1 VAEDGTVLNR
11 APTTREYK
19 IATNEIGKYQV
30 EYVAK
35 DTLSGRETR
44 TPFVIT
50 VFDAQAPIA
59 SFRTTPVSTV
69 KVGENIIIPDVIVS
83 DNVTSKE
90 NIMINYYIV
99 SATGRVIRL
108 TEGYN
113 GMKTK
118 YVGTYQIRVLVY
130 DEAGN
135 ITLLSH
141 DVVVTE

>member
-1 VAEDGTVLNR
+1 
-11 APTTREYK
+11 
-19 IATNEIGKYQV
+19 
-30 EYVAK
+30 
-35 DTLSGRETR
+35 
-44 TPFVIT
+44 
-50 VFDAQAPIA
+50 
-59 SFRTTPVSTV
+59 
-69 KVGENIIIPDVIVS
+69 
-83 DNVTSKE
+83 
-90 NIMINYYIV
+90 MINYYIV